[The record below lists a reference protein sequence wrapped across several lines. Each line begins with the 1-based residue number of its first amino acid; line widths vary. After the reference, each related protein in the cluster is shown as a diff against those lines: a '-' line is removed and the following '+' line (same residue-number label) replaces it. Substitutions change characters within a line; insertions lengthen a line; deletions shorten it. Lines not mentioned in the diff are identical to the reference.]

1 MRNLIYPV
9 LFLLFIS
16 CEENTETT
24 KAEIKNIQQAVYASG
39 NIYPSNEYK
48 VFANA
53 DGFITELKIQEGD
66 TVFKDQELMII
77 ENDIQQARYE
87 SAEKIYELAKSNI
100 SVNSPALQEYQAV
113 LNTLKQKL
121 YIDSLNFTRF
131 EKLYSQQA
139 CSKSDLEK
147 ASLQYVSTKNDYLAK
162 KNGYSKLK
170 NQLTIDLKNAEAQ
183 YKVNAKDATN
193 YTVKSLMSGRVYDL
207 LKEKGE
213 AVRRNEPIATIGDYS
228 DLKIK
233 LIIDELDLPKLTINQ
248 KVFIKV
254 DMFKDQIFEA
264 RLTKIY
270 PKLNKYDQS
279 FRADAV
285 FVNAKLPD
293 LYGLSL
299 EANIIINQKDNALC
313 IPKNYL
319 VSEDSLWVNQN
330 NERTKIKVK
339 KGVEDF
345 DYVEILEGIT
355 KETLIYKP

>member
-1 MRNLIYPV
+1 MRNLIYPI
-9 LFLLFIS
+9 LFLLLIS
-16 CEENTETT
+16 CKDNTETT
-24 KAEIKNIQQAVYASG
+24 QAELKNIQQAVYASG

-53 DGFITELKIQEGD
+53 DGFIIDLKIEEGD
-66 TVFKDQELMII
+66 TVIKDQELMII
-77 ENDIQQARYE
+77 ESDMQQARYE
-87 SAEKIYELAKSNI
+87 SSEKIYNIAKSNL
-100 SVNSPALQEYQAV
+100 SNTSPIIQEYLAS

-121 YIDSLNFTRF
+121 SIDSLNFIRF
-131 EKLYSQQA
+131 QNLFAQQA
-139 CSKSDLEK
+139 CTKSDLEK
-147 ASLQYVSTKNDYLAK
+147 TSLQYTSTKNEYLAK
-162 KNGYSKLK
+162 MNGLSKLK
-170 NQLTIDLKNAEAQ
+170 NQLTVELKNAEAQ
-183 YKVNAKDATN
+183 YKVSAKDAKN
-193 YTVKSLMSGRVYDL
+193 YIVKSLMNGRVYDL

-233 LIIDELDLPKLTINQ
+233 LIVDELDLPKIHINQ
-248 KVFIKV
+248 KVLIKV
-254 DMFKDQIFEA
+254 DMLKNQVFEA

-299 EANIIINQKDNALC
+299 EANIIIDQKENALC
-313 IPKNYL
+313 LPKNYL
-319 VSEDSLWVNQN
+319 VAEDSLWVDLNNQK
-330 NERTKIKVK
+330 TKIKIK

-355 KETLIYKP
+355 KETIVYKP